1 MTAIGRRYARAA
13 VDAADEKG
21 GAAAVEKL
29 AGGLIDFRNA
39 FNASEELRELLN
51 NPVFEAQREQVLGKV
66 LDTLAVSDELRSLI
80 RLLAERGRIGIIDSV
95 AAEVE
100 GIADERAGRVR
111 AHVSTALAL
120 TDSQKERVGKAL
132 EKRLGQTVV
141 VTVHVDPELLG
152 GLVCRVGDLTL
163 DSSVRRQLEI
173 LREQLEK
180 SA

>member
-1 MTAIGRRYARAA
+1 MSAIGRRYARAA
-13 VDAADEKG
+13 VDAADEAG
-21 GAAAVEKL
+21 GGSAVDQLAEGL
-29 AGGLIDFRNA
+29 AGFRDA
-39 FNASEELRELLN
+39 YGASEELRELLN
-51 NPVFEAQREQVLGKV
+51 NPVFEAQREQVLAKV
-66 LDTLAVSDELRSLI
+66 LDTLGVSDQVRGVV
-80 RLLAERGRIGIIDSV
+80 RLLAERGRIGILTAV
-95 AAEVE
+95 VAEVE
-100 GIADERAGRVR
+100 EIADERAGRVR

-141 VTVHVDPELLG
+141 VSVHVEPELLG